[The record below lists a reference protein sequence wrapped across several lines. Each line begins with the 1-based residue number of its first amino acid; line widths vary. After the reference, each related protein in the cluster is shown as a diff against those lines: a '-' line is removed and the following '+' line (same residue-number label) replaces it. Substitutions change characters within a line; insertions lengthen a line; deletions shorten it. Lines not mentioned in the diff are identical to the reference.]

1 VRTLAFEAF
10 YADMGPRPSPQH
22 SIDRIDNN
30 GHYEPGNVRWATRKQ
45 QANNRRPPWRSRT
58 AASWSKKISDFEMAI
73 DHLADH
79 TIRPGEVR
87 NPNGRPPGTRNRFA
101 RKFLEDFLADWRENG
116 ANVIKIVRNEE
127 PARYLSIAASILPK
141 EFELHVIEA
150 ELSDGALEDLLS
162 LAVERYEALQQQSP
176 PMLEHKASDNGEE
189 TTAAPEPVE
198 RNSGRSTSGAHP
210 EIELGA
216 QKTPGRSGGCAPG
229 DR

>member
-1 VRTLAFEAF
+1 MCDGQRGNNRPTIE
-10 YADMGPRPSPQH
+10 GPRGVAAP
-22 SIDRIDNN
+22 
-30 GHYEPGNVRWATRKQ
+30 
-45 QANNRRPPWRSRT
+45 
-58 AASWSKKISDFEMAI
+58 AASWSKNISDFEMAI